1 MHSCCHCC
9 CCGHGGGGGNST
21 PLPTNPKITE
31 TKYLAFVHYCGYFTK
46 GDPILITEF
55 EIERAVE
62 GKRLG
67 KKTPEDAIIWIYRYM
82 LIGAL
87 FGPHG
92 LGISIPGYEIER
104 YLKGKKK

>member
-55 EIERAVE
+55 EIERAAE

-67 KKTPEDAIIWIYRYM
+67 KKNSRGCHHLDLQIYAHRSFIWISRARN
-82 LIGAL
+82 INPRIRNRAL
-87 FGPHG
+87 F
-92 LGISIPGYEIER
+92 ER
-104 YLKGKKK
+104 QEK